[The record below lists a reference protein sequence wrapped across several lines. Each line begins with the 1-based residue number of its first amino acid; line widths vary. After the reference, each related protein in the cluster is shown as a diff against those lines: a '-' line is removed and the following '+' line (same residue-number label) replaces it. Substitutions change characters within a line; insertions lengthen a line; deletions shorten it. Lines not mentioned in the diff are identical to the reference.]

1 MLIITGI
8 LIEKY
13 GINKDSQIENIFGY
27 SMIGLGSL
35 NLIID
40 RIKKVKN
47 V

>member
-13 GINKDSQIENIFGY
+13 GINKDSQLEGLFGF

-35 NLIID
+35 NIIID
-40 RIKKVKN
+40 HFKKVN
-47 V
+47 DV